1 VFLAGID
8 MTHTSNYELLREVA
22 FSDTDMAGLVHF
34 PNYLR
39 YVEDTEYSFLRSA
52 GLDVI
57 LDAPEGKLGFPR
69 THIECDYAHPA
80 RYRDQLRIALYTT
93 IVGGKTIEH
102 RFQIYTGEKVVVRGL
117 LTTACC
123 RFLPD
128 KDPYAI
134 PIPDFIID
142 KLVAAGANQ

>member
-1 VFLAGID
+1 
-8 MTHTSNYELLREVA
+8 MPPTSNYELHRDVA

-34 PNYLR
+34 PNYLK
-39 YVEDTEYSFLRSA
+39 YVEDAEYSYLRSV

-57 LDAPEGKLGFPR
+57 IDTPEGKLGFPR
-69 THIECDYAHPA
+69 IHIECDYAHPA
-80 RYRDQLRIALYTT
+80 RYGDRLRIELYTT
-93 IVGGKTIEH
+93 ITGGKTIEH
-102 RFQIYTGEKVVVRGL
+102 RFHIHSEGRETAHGL

-134 PIPDFIID
+134 PIPDFITET
-142 KLVAAGANQ
+142 LVASGARLT

>member
-1 VFLAGID
+1 MPL
-8 MTHTSNYELLREVA
+8 TRNYELLRDVA

-34 PNYLR
+34 PNYLK
-39 YVEDTEYSFLRSA
+39 YVEDAEYSYLRSV

-57 LDAPEGKLGFPR
+57 IDTPEGKLGFPR
-69 THIECDYAHPA
+69 IHIECDYTHPA
-80 RYRDQLRIALYTT
+80 RYGDSLRIELYTS
-93 IVGGKTIEH
+93 IVGGKSIEH
-102 RFQIYTGEKVVVRGL
+102 RFRIHSGEREAVRGL

-134 PIPDFIID
+134 PIPEFITE
-142 KLVAAGANQ
+142 KLVASGASLT